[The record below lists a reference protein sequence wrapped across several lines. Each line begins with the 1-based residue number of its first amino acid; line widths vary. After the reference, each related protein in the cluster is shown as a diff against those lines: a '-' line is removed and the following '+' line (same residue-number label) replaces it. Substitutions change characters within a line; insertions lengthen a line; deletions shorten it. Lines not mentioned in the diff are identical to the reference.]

1 LHLLIHNYN
10 YFRVM
15 TIDTFF
21 QSVLRNLAREL
32 DLTANLRIEL
42 NDYQIEQ
49 HAVDELIESLEDTDR
64 LLFWIMDYIK
74 ENIDD

>member
-1 LHLLIHNYN
+1 
-10 YFRVM
+10 M

-49 HAVDELIESLEDTDR
+49 HAVDELIEVLKIPIVYFSGL
-64 LLFWIMDYIK
+64 WIISKKY
-74 ENIDD
+74 